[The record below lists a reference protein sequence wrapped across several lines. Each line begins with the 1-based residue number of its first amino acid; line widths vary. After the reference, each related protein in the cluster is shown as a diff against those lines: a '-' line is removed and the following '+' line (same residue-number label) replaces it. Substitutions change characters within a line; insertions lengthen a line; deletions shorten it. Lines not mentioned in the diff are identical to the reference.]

1 MPIKKRPLAATKGM
15 QQSRVDYKRTI
26 SAESVAAAK
35 KAERA
40 YDDMCRRAQLVNER
54 ERSNSS
60 GDKIDK
66 EESKEVVEESKE
78 VVEESPET
86 SCDEAEMLL
95 EHGGVH
101 GGEKAM
107 QSKN

>member
-1 MPIKKRPLAATKGM
+1 M
-15 QQSRVDYKRTI
+15 QQSRVDYKRTV

-35 KAERA
+35 EAERA

-54 ERSNSS
+54 ERLNSF
-60 GDKIDK
+60 GDKID
-66 EESKEVVEESKE
+66 EEESKE

-101 GGEKAM
+101 GGGKAK